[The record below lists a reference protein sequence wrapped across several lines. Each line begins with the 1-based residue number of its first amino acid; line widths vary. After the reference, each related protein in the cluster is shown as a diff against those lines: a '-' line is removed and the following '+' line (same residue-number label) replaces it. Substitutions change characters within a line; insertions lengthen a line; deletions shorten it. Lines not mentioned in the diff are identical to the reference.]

1 MEKKAPLKFEEL
13 RVLGAV
19 ETISDDVWQSIL
31 GWDPFPREVVG
42 GQFAQAA
49 DSIGA
54 NIAESYGRFH
64 YGEKLQFLYYARGS
78 LFETKYWLN
87 RAHARGLIP
96 SDQVEEFASQLSV
109 IARQINAFASRLKSQ
124 RRERGAQTNTVRE
137 SQEEYETFYDQTQT
151 LFSDDDLLWL
161 RELPNT

>member
-1 MEKKAPLKFEEL
+1 MRFEEL

-19 ETISDDVWQSIL
+19 ETIADDVWQLVL
-31 GWDPFPREVVG
+31 GWDPFPREVIG
-42 GQFAQAA
+42 GQLAQAA

-54 NIAESYGRFH
+54 NIAESFGRFH

-96 SDQVEEFASQLSV
+96 SDRVEEFASQLSD

-137 SQEEYETFYDQTQT
+137 SPDDYETESGNPKA
-151 LFSDDDLLWL
+151 LFTEDELQWL
-161 RELPNT
+161 HVIPDT